1 VLNLRLLRSSDDVLN
16 YFRRAMTVSTTTTPK
31 LSGTDAVIAMLEER
45 KKSTEVLSSAN
56 VSVRDALRTQGDE
69 VILKELKQMVD
80 RKVFHPVNRT
90 ILILRDKGYRTIR
103 SVALRN

>member
-1 VLNLRLLRSSDDVLN
+1 VLNLRLLRSSGDVLN

-80 RKVFHPVNRT
+80 RKVFHPVHRT